1 MFYQKIY
8 IDFFKE
14 NIKLFIPYILVIIF
28 LFPMEGLVLPNLY
41 SSLFDKIKNNISLE
55 DPYDFFTNIMNYNV
69 AGLMLLITLT
79 WLIVIFT
86 DYIKGELEADISPK
100 YMNYV
105 RDLLFE
111 GTINKHDDGNFKDVK
126 PGEYISRMMELS
138 RNLRDSF
145 QYSFSRFIPEL
156 LVTVLIVLYF
166 LYKDTKIGLII
177 LTSFTIC
184 VFIFI
189 HYAKILLEKIENS
202 QKFFIQNVNENLSN
216 SFNNLMNVYITN
228 TAGETV
234 DKTNNLE
241 KENAEHF
248 SNIMHTENKAI
259 LISQIITVLTYGI
272 AIYYVYKGL
281 KEKRL
286 STTTVIAF
294 VLLLGQ
300 YLSYVMDLNWGAIHN
315 IIYKFGIVLAS
326 KEHIEDVL
334 SHLDR
339 DKEEYE
345 FEKNNVEYKNMYFK
359 YEEDSEEYLFKN
371 FSLKIKDNE
380 KIGIVGRSG
389 TGKTTLM
396 KMLINLHTPE
406 KGEILIDNK
415 NIADISKKSLR
426 NHVNYVNQKTNLFND
441 TLMYNLKYGNEK
453 SELEIEKILKSYKL
467 EEIYS
472 ELNDGYETEV
482 GINGGNLSGGM
493 QKVTTLVRSI
503 LKPCG
508 IIIFDEPL
516 AGLDEKTRKKVMKM
530 IFNECKDKTIIIITH
545 DKEILPYLDRVINI
559 NEIQDKSK

>member
-1 MFYQKIY
+1 M
-8 IDFFKE
+8 
-14 NIKLFIPYILVIIF
+14 
-28 LFPMEGLVLPNLY
+28 
-41 SSLFDKIKNNISLE
+41 
-55 DPYDFFTNIMNYNV
+55 
-69 AGLMLLITLT
+69 
-79 WLIVIFT
+79 
-86 DYIKGELEADISPK
+86 
-100 YMNYV
+100 
-105 RDLLFE
+105 
-111 GTINKHDDGNFKDVK
+111 
-126 PGEYISRMMELS
+126 
-138 RNLRDSF
+138 
-145 QYSFSRFIPEL
+145 
-156 LVTVLIVLYF
+156 
-166 LYKDTKIGLII
+166 
-177 LTSFTIC
+177 
-184 VFIFI
+184 
-189 HYAKILLEKIENS
+189 
-202 QKFFIQNVNENLSN
+202 NENLSN

-345 FEKNNVEYKNMYFK
+345 FEKNNVEYKNIYFK

-415 NIADISKKSLR
+415 NIANISKKSLR

-453 SELEIEKILKSYKL
+453 SELEIEKILKLYKL

-472 ELNDGYETEV
+472 ELNDGYKTEV

-530 IFNECKDKTIIIITH
+530 IFNECKDKTIIVITH